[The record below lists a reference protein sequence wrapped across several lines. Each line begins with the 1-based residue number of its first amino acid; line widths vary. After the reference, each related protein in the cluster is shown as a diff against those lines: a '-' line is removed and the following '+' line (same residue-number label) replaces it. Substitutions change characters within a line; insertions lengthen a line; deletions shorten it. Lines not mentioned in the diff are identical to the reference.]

1 MKSKDQNMKIK
12 QTIDLIKITEGK
24 KGKMNRPY
32 LKEQISG
39 PSERLD
45 SPISHFVQKSD
56 WGMMLRQ
63 IN

>member
-1 MKSKDQNMKIK
+1 
-12 QTIDLIKITEGK
+12 LIKITKEK
-24 KGKMNRPY
+24 KGEMNQPY